1 MSASPRRSVTRSSER
16 RGVWPTPR
24 LFYATRIIHPKI
36 VKPHLNTR
44 GLSLPLAMWFTDL
57 ILALIVVGAIVLALT
72 VDVAALI
79 GWLRRLRS

>member
-1 MSASPRRSVTRSSER
+1 
-16 RGVWPTPR
+16 
-24 LFYATRIIHPKI
+24 
-36 VKPHLNTR
+36 
-44 GLSLPLAMWFTDL
+44 MWFTDL